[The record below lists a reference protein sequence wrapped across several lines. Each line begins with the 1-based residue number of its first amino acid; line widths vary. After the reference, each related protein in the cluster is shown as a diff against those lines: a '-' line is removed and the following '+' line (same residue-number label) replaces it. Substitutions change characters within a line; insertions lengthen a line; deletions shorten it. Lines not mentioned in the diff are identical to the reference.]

1 VLNAY
6 RSFHVFHRPHPFPVQ
21 VLLAAGILAVVLA
34 FSALTYYFIESPM
47 QRVGHRFARLLQN
60 RFGPDA
66 ITESVPVPD
75 APAVPA
81 IPADDAGQAQAAE
94 RTTGPPLDR
103 SRGEAG
109 SIPQDA
115 RPIT

>member
-1 VLNAY
+1 
-6 RSFHVFHRPHPFPVQ
+6 
-21 VLLAAGILAVVLA
+21 
-34 FSALTYYFIESPM
+34 M

-66 ITESVPVPD
+66 ITGSVPVPD

-81 IPADDAGQAQAAE
+81 VPADDAGQAQAAGGA
-94 RTTGPPLDR
+94 GPLLDR
-103 SRGEAG
+103 PGGEAD